1 MLHDTNHKYINF
13 YENGIFYTKINYN
26 IQDGVKKALN
36 EFLGYQI
43 KFKFDFI

>member
-13 YENGIFYTKINYN
+13 YENGIFYKINYN

-36 EFLGYQI
+36 EFLGI
-43 KFKFDFI
+43 KLNLNLILF